1 MSARP
6 MTDSD
11 ERMTP
16 KQLTAEVR
24 RVMALVGEDGAADG
38 HETALVAAWPDP
50 ILQLPEKDRE
60 ARVVR
65 GSDTLI
71 FKDPQGG
78 QRGFVRAVL
87 RVPLGQ
93 PAGQELGQAY
103 GVFVEVD
110 REGYGTLKTGFQ
122 DKREVHVWGKLATR
136 LPLLE
141 DAYMSEVEVA
151 EDGSDRRARI
161 ISARHSALL
170 DGPKIGP

>member
-1 MSARP
+1 

-16 KQLTAEVR
+16 EQLTAEVR
-24 RVMALVGEDGAADG
+24 RMMALVGDEAAG
-38 HETALVAAWPDP
+38 GGEETALVASWPEP
-50 ILQLPEKDRE
+50 LLRIAEKDRE
-60 ARVVR
+60 ACVVR
-65 GSDTLI
+65 GSDTMI
-71 FKDPQGG
+71 FKDPENG

-93 PAGQELGQAY
+93 PVGQERGQAY

-110 REGYGTLKTGFQ
+110 REGYGELKAAFKE
-122 DKREVHVWGKLATR
+122 KREVRVWGKLATR

-141 DAYMSEVEVA
+141 DAYMSEVEIV

-161 ISARHSALL
+161 TAARHSALV